1 MKISE
6 LFNTKDL
13 VVSFEVFPPKPEA
26 PFEPILNAIT
36 DLEALNP
43 DFISV
48 TYGAAGSNR
57 GRTMDIAEHINKTN
71 NKIISLAHLTSIVNT
86 PEEID
91 DILTDMKD
99 RGIQNILALRGDPP
113 QDTTVTPRKTFA
125 KDLIEQIKK
134 HNHFGIAA
142 AAYPEGH
149 PECPDKKQELL
160 YLKEKIDAGTDFL
173 ITQIF
178 FDNAYFYDFADKL
191 VGLNVKTPVS
201 AGIMP
206 VFSAKQVE
214 RICQLCGAAI
224 PDKLRQLMEKYAVKP
239 EDMQKAGL
247 DYAYQQIT
255 DLVASGVRG
264 IHLYTMNKPELATA
278 MVKNTK
284 LR

>member
-1 MKISE
+1 MKINE
-6 LFNTKDL
+6 LFATKDM

-26 PFEPILNAIT
+26 PFEPILETIT
-36 DLEALNP
+36 ALEELHP

-86 PEEID
+86 TQEID
-91 DILTDMKD
+91 EILTDMKD

-113 QDTTVTPRKTFA
+113 QDTTLIARETFA
-125 KDLIEQIKK
+125 KDLIEQIKG

-149 PECPDKKQELL
+149 PECPDKKQELA
-160 YLKEKIDAGTDFL
+160 YLKAKIDAGVDFL

-178 FDNAYFYDFADKL
+178 FDNAYFYDLADKL
-191 VGLNVKTPVS
+191 TGLNVKTPVS

-214 RICQLCGAAI
+214 RICQLCGATI
-224 PDKLRQLMEKYAVKP
+224 PEKLRQLMDKYADKP
-239 EDMQKAGL
+239 SDMQKAGL
-247 DYAYQQIT
+247 EYAYEQIS
-255 DLVASGVRG
+255 DLVANGAHG

>member
-1 MKISE
+1 MKICE
-6 LFNTKDL
+6 LFNNKDI
-13 VVSFEVFPPKPEA
+13 VVSFEVFPPKPET
-26 PFEPILNAIT
+26 PFEPILETINA
-36 DLEALNP
+36 LEKLQP

-57 GRTMDIAEHINKTN
+57 GRTLDIAEHINKTN

-86 PEEID
+86 KEEID
-91 DILTDMKD
+91 TILTDMQN
-99 RGIQNILALRGDPP
+99 RSIENILALRGDPP
-113 QDTTVTPRKTFA
+113 QDTSITARKTFA

-134 HNHFGIAA
+134 RNHFGIAA

-149 PECPDKKQELL
+149 PECPDKKQGLL

-178 FDNAYFYDFADKL
+178 FDNAYLYDFADKL
-191 VGLNVKTPVS
+191 ASLNITTPVS

-206 VFSAKQVE
+206 VFSANQVN
-214 RICQLCGAAI
+214 RICQLCAANI
-224 PDKLRQLMEKYAVKP
+224 PDKLVQIMARYADNP
-239 EDMQKAGL
+239 ADIQKAGL
-247 DYAYQQIT
+247 EYAYEQID
-255 DLVASGVRG
+255 DLVANGVRG

-278 MVKNTK
+278 MVINTN